1 MSSKGDLKKA
11 NLEAGRDEEKDA
23 EEFEWE
29 LEVLNFAK
37 LVEKVF
43 GKDETVH

>member
-1 MSSKGDLKKA
+1 MGSKRDMEKA
-11 NLEAGRDEEKDA
+11 NLTAERDEEKDA

-43 GKDETVH
+43 GKEETVH